1 MTELYDAYI
10 AAALSW
16 AAARLGSRD
25 YSLRC
30 LAFVEDAYEIA
41 NGFELFG
48 GSSASE
54 SALEYDAATQIALP
68 PPAGAFV
75 FYACSGLVD
84 GQRRDWG
91 HVGLCDAE
99 GQVYHAWDQVRRDP
113 YLDVQNLT
121 PAPTWDAPR
130 YVGWAGIERV
140 LQGYRKHARA
150 QDESSPF

>member
-1 MTELYDAYI
+1 MSEPYDTYI

-16 AAARLGSRD
+16 AEARLGSRD
-25 YSLRC
+25 YGLRC
-30 LAFVEDAYEIA
+30 LAFVEDAYEKA
-41 NGFELFG
+41 NDFELFG
-48 GSSASE
+48 GSSATE
-54 SALEYDAATQIALP
+54 SAIEYGAAEQVALP

-84 GQRRDWG
+84 GQLRDWG

-99 GQVYHAWDQVRRDP
+99 GRVYHAWDQVRWDP
-113 YLDVQNLT
+113 YLDVQQLT

-140 LQGYRKHARA
+140 LRGYRTRGR
-150 QDESSPF
+150 P